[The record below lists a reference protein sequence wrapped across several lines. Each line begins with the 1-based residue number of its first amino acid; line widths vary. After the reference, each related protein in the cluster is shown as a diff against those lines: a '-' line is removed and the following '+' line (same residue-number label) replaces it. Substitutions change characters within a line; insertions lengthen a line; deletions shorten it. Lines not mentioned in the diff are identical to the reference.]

1 LGDVMEENIKI
12 HDKIEKAFE
21 ISEIKLIG
29 NISMKTN
36 HYHDDYE
43 IYYLLEGKRHFF
55 IKNKVYD
62 IKKGDLVFIEK
73 NEIHKT
79 FDAGSPFHQRILIN
93 FKTSY
98 LNNILVEANNYDLLS
113 CFHGNTYILR
123 LNPEQQKYVESLLSK
138 LLTEYNYPINS
149 SSIYLKI
156 MLTEFLI
163 NADRLFEKSP
173 SCHIE
178 TANPT
183 HKKISEIIAYINKN
197 YVENLTLDFLS
208 KRFFISTYYLSRTF
222 KKITGLNL
230 NMYVNTIRIKQAQKI
245 LLCTALS
252 ITNVSEEVGY
262 DSITHFGRVFKSI
275 TGVSPLK
282 YKKTLS

>member
-1 LGDVMEENIKI
+1 MEKNIKI

-29 NISMKTN
+29 NVSMKTN

-43 IYYLLEGKRHFF
+43 IYYLLEGHRHFF

-62 IKKGDLVFIEK
+62 IKSGDLVFVDK

-98 LNNILVEANNYDLLS
+98 LNNILVEANNYDLLA
-113 CFHGNTYILR
+113 CFHGNNYILR
-123 LNPEQQKYVESLLSK
+123 LKPEEQKYVEILLSK
-138 LLTEYNYPINS
+138 ILAEYNYPINS
-149 SSIYLKI
+149 SSIYLKV

-163 NADRLFEKSP
+163 NAEILLEKAP
-173 SCHIE
+173 NCHIE
-178 TANPT
+178 TSNPT
-183 HKKISEIIAYINKN
+183 HKKISEIIVYINKN
-197 YVENLTLDFLS
+197 YVENLTLDYLS

-230 NMYVNTIRIKQAQKI
+230 NQYVNAIRIKESQKI
-245 LLCTALS
+245 LLSTDLS

-262 DSITHFGRVFKSI
+262 ESITHFGRVFKSI

>member
-1 LGDVMEENIKI
+1 MEENIKS
-12 HDKIEKAFE
+12 HDKIVKAFE
-21 ISEIKLIG
+21 ISEIKLVG
-29 NISMKTN
+29 EISMKTN

-43 IYYLLEGKRHFF
+43 IYYLLEGHRHFF
-55 IKNKVYD
+55 IKDKVYD
-62 IKKGDLVFIEK
+62 IKKGDLVFVEK

-79 FDAGSPFHQRILIN
+79 FDAGAPFHQRILIT
-93 FKTSY
+93 FKKYY
-98 LNNILVEANNYDLLS
+98 LNNILIEANNYDLLA
-113 CFHGNTYILR
+113 CFHRNAYVLR
-123 LNPEQQKYVESLLSK
+123 LKPEEQKSVENLLSK
-138 LLTEYNYPINS
+138 MLVEDTNPINS

-163 NADRLFEKSP
+163 LAERLFQNAP
-173 SCHIE
+173 SYNIE
-178 TANPT
+178 TSNPI
-183 HKKISEIIAYINKN
+183 HKKISEIITYINKN

-208 KRFFISTYYLSRTF
+208 KRFFISTCYLSRTF

-230 NMYVNTIRIKQAQKI
+230 NQYVNTIRIKEAQK
-245 LLCTALS
+245 LLLSTSLS
-252 ITNVSEEVGY
+252 ITNISEEVGY

>member
-1 LGDVMEENIKI
+1 MKENVKI

-21 ISEIKLIG
+21 ITEFKSFG
-29 NISMKTN
+29 NISMVTN

-43 IYYLLEGKRHFF
+43 IYYLLEGYRHYF
-55 IKNKVYD
+55 IKDKVYD
-62 IKKGDLVFIEK
+62 IKKGDLVFVEK

-79 FDAGSPFHQRILIN
+79 FHAGAPFHNRILIN
-93 FKTSY
+93 FKKSY
-98 LNNILVEANNYDLLS
+98 LNNILVETNNYDLLA
-113 CFHGNTYILR
+113 CFHESVYVLR
-123 LNPEQQKYVESLLSK
+123 LKIDEQKQIESLLSK
-138 LLTEYNYPINS
+138 MLCEYDNQVNS

-156 MLTEFLI
+156 MLSEFLI
-163 NADRLFEKSP
+163 LSERLFLNAP
-173 SCHIE
+173 SYQTE
-178 TANPT
+178 TSNPI
-183 HKKISEIIAYINKN
+183 HKKISEIIVFINKN
-197 YVENLTLDFLS
+197 YIEDLTLDFLS

-230 NMYVNTIRIKQAQKI
+230 TEYINTIRIKEAEK
-245 LLCTALS
+245 LLLS
-252 ITNVSEEVGY
+252 TKLNITNISQEVGY